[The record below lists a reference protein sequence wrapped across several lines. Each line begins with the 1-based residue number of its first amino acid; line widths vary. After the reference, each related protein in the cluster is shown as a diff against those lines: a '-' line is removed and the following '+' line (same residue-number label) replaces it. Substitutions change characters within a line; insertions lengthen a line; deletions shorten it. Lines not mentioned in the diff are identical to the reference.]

1 MTTSSRHPS
10 GPLRPRSPLVHGWHA
25 HPGVRS
31 DEQLT
36 PGERAADA
44 MRNGMGSWAFV
55 FGALVFLALWMAF
68 NGSHGFDKYP
78 FILLN
83 LVLSCLAAMQGAI
96 LLIAAK
102 RSDHIAAE
110 LAQHD
115 YETDS
120 HAALVIGELKAS
132 LDKLSRQHQDL
143 HRQLTELT
151 EAAKA
156 G

>member
-1 MTTSSRHPS
+1 MTTSQLETAS
-10 GPLRPRSPLVHGWHA
+10 VHGWHR

-31 DEQLT
+31 GQQLT

-44 MRNGMGSWAFV
+44 LRNGMGSWAFV
-55 FGALVFLALWMAF
+55 LLAMVFLAGWMLF
-68 NGSHGFDKYP
+68 NRRQGFDPYP

-96 LLIAAK
+96 LLIAAR

-115 YETDS
+115 FETDS
-120 HAALVIGELKAS
+120 HAAQMIEQMQANFET
-132 LDKLSRQHQDL
+132 LSRQHQEIL
-143 HRQLTELT
+143 RQLAELN
-151 EAAKA
+151 AAVA
-156 G
+156 SR